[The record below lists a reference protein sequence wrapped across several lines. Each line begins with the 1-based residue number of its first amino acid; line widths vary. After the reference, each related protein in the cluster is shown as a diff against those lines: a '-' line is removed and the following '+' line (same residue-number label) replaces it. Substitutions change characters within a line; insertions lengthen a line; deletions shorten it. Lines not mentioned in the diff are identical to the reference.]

1 VQYTPIVKADPTCLL
16 AVARSISRPS
26 LTPLLV
32 FDNEDIAQLRVR
44 ATRLRFADHYLA
56 VDIRADARQQHLRA
70 LDQTFEPLTLS
81 GARCRP
87 VISIDDDPVA
97 LRDVG
102 AWAAATGSD
111 LVLRLRVFSLGA
123 RERIQQAM
131 VLASASTRTPRHR
144 IHVLLDQA
152 DDPNGETAGALVRL
166 LAENGP
172 WASITIAA
180 GSAPAMSSVT
190 RRGEWIRAE
199 RRELRIVNTLGQLG
213 DLGTPLGIGDYT
225 NRHPLL
231 EANLTHARGNGFR
244 WTASDDWYVLRE
256 PANGGAATMGVRRD
270 GLQRLT
276 ELGALVTEG
285 PRSWGERSITRFVH
299 GEAEADQINAW
310 MINHH
315 IELTADDI
323 AGGRR
328 ERVVAAIGAG
338 H

>member
-1 VQYTPIVKADPTCLL
+1 M
-16 AVARSISRPS
+16 
-26 LTPLLV
+26 

-44 ATRLRFADHYLA
+44 ATRLRFADHYVA
-56 VDIRADARQQHLRA
+56 IDIRADARREHLRSLA
-70 LDQTFEPLTLS
+70 KVFEPLISS

-87 VISIDDDPVA
+87 VISIDDDPTA
-97 LRDVG
+97 LREVG

-152 DDPNGETAGALVRL
+152 DDPNGDSAGPLVQL

-180 GSAPAMSSVT
+180 GSAPAMSTLT

-199 RRELRIVNTLGQLG
+199 RKELRIIAALNQLG
-213 DLGTPLGIGDYT
+213 DVGTPLGIGDYT

-244 WTASDDWYVLRE
+244 WTGTDDWYVLRE
-256 PANGGAATMGVRRD
+256 PANGASSTMGSRRD
-270 GLQRLT
+270 GLWRLA
-276 ELGALVTEG
+276 ELGALSTEG
-285 PRSWGERSITRFVH
+285 TRSWGERSMAKFLH
-299 GEAEADQINAW
+299 GEAESDQINAW

-315 IELTADDI
+315 IELTADDV
-323 AGGRR
+323 ARGRR
-328 ERVVAAIGAG
+328 ERVAAAGATG

>member
-16 AVARSISRPS
+16 AVARSISRPQ

-44 ATRLRFADHYLA
+44 ATRLRFADHYVA
-56 VDIRADARQQHLRA
+56 VDIRADARREHLRSLA
-70 LDQTFEPLTLS
+70 QAFEPLISS

-87 VISIDDDPVA
+87 VISIDDDPIA
-97 LRDVG
+97 LREVG

-131 VLASASTRTPRHR
+131 VLASASTRTPRDR

-152 DDPNGETAGALVRL
+152 DDPNGDSAGPLVQL

-172 WASITIAA
+172 WASITVAA
-180 GSAPAMSSVT
+180 GSAPTMSSLT

-199 RRELRIVNTLGQLG
+199 RKELRIIAALSQLG
-213 DLGTPLGIGDYT
+213 DVGTPLGLGDYT
-225 NRHPLL
+225 NRHPRL

-244 WTASDDWYVLRE
+244 WTATDDWYLLRE
-256 PANGGAATMGVRRD
+256 PANGAASTMGGRRD
-270 GLQRLT
+270 GLLRLA

-285 PRSWGERSITRFVH
+285 TRSWGERSMAKFLH
-299 GEAEADQINAW
+299 GEAESDQINAW

-315 IELTADDI
+315 IELTADDV

-328 ERVVAAIGAG
+328 ARVTAAGVTG
-338 H
+338 Q

>member
-1 VQYTPIVKADPTCLL
+1 MQYTPIVKADPTCLL

-44 ATRLRFADHYLA
+44 ATRLRFADHFVA
-56 VDIRADARQQHLRA
+56 VDIRADARREHLRSLA
-70 LDQTFEPLTLS
+70 QSFEPLISS

-87 VISIDDDPVA
+87 VISIDDDPIA
-97 LRDVG
+97 LREVG
-102 AWAAATGSD
+102 AWATDTGSD

-131 VLASASTRTPRHR
+131 VLASASTRSPRHR

-152 DDPNGETAGALVRL
+152 DDPNGDTAGPLVRL

-180 GSAPAMSSVT
+180 GSAPAMSSLT
-190 RRGEWIRAE
+190 RRGEWVRSE
-199 RRELRIVNTLGQLG
+199 RKELRIVTVLNQLG

-244 WTASDDWYVLRE
+244 WTTSDDWYLLRE
-256 PANGGAATMGVRRD
+256 PANGASSTMGSRRD
-270 GLQRLT
+270 GLLHLV
-276 ELGALVTEG
+276 ELGALSTEG
-285 PRSWGERSITRFVH
+285 TRSWGERSMARFLH

-328 ERVVAAIGAG
+328 ERVVAAGVVG
-338 H
+338 R